1 MQSPLIFYESGR
13 SSKKILSFFSLC
25 VPRVVPLKKADLLS
39 AIRTRY
45 DERNRPFHR
54 IMSSSSSSYPSAA
67 ATAAV
72 ATSGSGGGE
81 SVNFILSHHL
91 VGVYRDPGRILRD
104 VSSLQTSHLGSQL
117 HPVAEQLIQNDGQS
131 CGLVLMLH
139 GTLPMTYKGV
149 TYHIPL
155 DVYLP
160 PQYPS
165 RPPIIYV
172 RPVASMT
179 IKTNHKHVGSD
190 GMVYMPYLH
199 DWSAE
204 NCDLVELALFMSSIF
219 GNEPPCYAKPKQKQQ
234 QTSTPPRVVSI
245 HNSTPPPQYVAA
257 VTSSNTHTSLPPPP
271 PPPAMS
277 NSSNFGYSSILS
289 SLTETVSSTAA
300 AGIAKLKEEKQRRDI
315 EREVNEANI
324 AAAVA
329 RAAAME
335 EQRTAE
341 QQAMDRSRQELI
353 TIADTKIRNAM
364 MTIFDATRKELYI
377 ELQNQKL
384 LECGR
389 IRIEELV
396 KNGEEYKSCLI
407 EENNKLDKSIVELEL
422 WLKAV
427 EDERQRQLQQN
438 DNNTTVD
445 MNSSKAAA
453 AVVDI
458 MALPAN
464 TYSAQML
471 ALTAESASIDDCIYF
486 PDTALVRGRIP
497 LDVYLKEV
505 RRLGKRQFLAKVCYY

>member
-1 MQSPLIFYESGR
+1 
-13 SSKKILSFFSLC
+13 
-25 VPRVVPLKKADLLS
+25 
-39 AIRTRY
+39 
-45 DERNRPFHR
+45 
-54 IMSSSSSSYPSAA
+54 
-67 ATAAV
+67 
-72 ATSGSGGGE
+72 
-81 SVNFILSHHL
+81 
-91 VGVYRDPGRILRD
+91 
-104 VSSLQTSHLGSQL
+104 
-117 HPVAEQLIQNDGQS
+117 
-131 CGLVLMLH
+131 
-139 GTLPMTYKGV
+139 
-149 TYHIPL
+149 
-155 DVYLP
+155 
-160 PQYPS
+160 
-165 RPPIIYV
+165 
-172 RPVASMT
+172 
-179 IKTNHKHVGSD
+179 
-190 GMVYMPYLH
+190 MPYLH

-219 GNEPPCYAKPKQKQQ
+219 GSEPPCYAKPKQKQQ
-234 QTSTPPRVVSI
+234 QSTPPRVVSI

-271 PPPAMS
+271 PPASATSSS
-277 NSSNFGYSSILS
+277 NNFGYSSILS

-335 EQRTAE
+335 EQRSAAILAAAE
-341 QQAMDRSRQELI
+341 KDAIAQQQAMERSRQDMI
-353 TIADTKIRNAM
+353 TIANTKIRNAM

-407 EENNKLDKSIVELEL
+407 EENNKLNKSIVELEL

-438 DNNTTVD
+438 DSNNNNVD
-445 MNSSKAAA
+445 MNVTDKSSKAAA
-453 AVVDI
+453 GVVDL
-458 MALPAN
+458 MALPAD

-471 ALTAESASIDDCIYF
+471 ALTAESAAIDDCIYF
-486 PDTALVRGRIP
+486 LDTALVRGRIP

-505 RRLGKRQFLAKVCYY
+505 RRLSKRQFLAKVRYIFD